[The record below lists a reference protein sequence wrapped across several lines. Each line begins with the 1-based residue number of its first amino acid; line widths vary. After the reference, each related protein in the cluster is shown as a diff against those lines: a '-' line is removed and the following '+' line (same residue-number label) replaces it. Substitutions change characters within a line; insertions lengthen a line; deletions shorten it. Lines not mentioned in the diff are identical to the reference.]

1 MGTLAKLWRL
11 SRSDRALLAEAW
23 VRILVIGLA
32 LRWRPFPRVVAM
44 VEGRGGGAARRRGG
58 EASSAAAAEV
68 ERLSRWVDVAAR
80 YHLLEARCLHRS
92 LAAKWILAVRGIDA
106 ELRIGVRRES
116 DELSAHAWL
125 ERDGLRLGST
135 GRTAAAFAPLAE
147 PEGKAPPGRLVRR
160 ALH

>member
-1 MGTLAKLWRL
+1 MGKLARLWRL
-11 SRSDRALLAEAW
+11 SWGERALLAEAW
-23 VRILVIGLA
+23 TRILAIGLA
-32 LRWRPFPRVVAM
+32 LRWRPFPRVVAL
-44 VEGRGGGAARRRGG
+44 VGGDGGGAQRHPAGG
-58 EASSAAAAEV
+58 EVPFSAAEV
-68 ERLSRWVDVAAR
+68 ERYGRWVDVAAGH
-80 YHLLEARCLHRS
+80 HLLEARCLHRALALKWM
-92 LAAKWILAVRGIDA
+92 LAARGIEAD
-106 ELRIGVRRES
+106 LRIGVRRES